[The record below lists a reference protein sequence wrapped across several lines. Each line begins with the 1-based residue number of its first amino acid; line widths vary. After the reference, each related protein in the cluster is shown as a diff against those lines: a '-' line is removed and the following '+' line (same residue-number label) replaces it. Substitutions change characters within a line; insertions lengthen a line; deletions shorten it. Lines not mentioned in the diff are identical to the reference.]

1 MIRQTCFDRLRRWAT
16 VLEGRGIADRQH
28 GWNGLWL
35 SREDVAELV
44 RALREAADHGDLP
57 PPPPGG
63 SSQASPGGGGR
74 RAPLG
79 ADDQW
84 ADTQPASL
92 DWPSPSRQARACSAL
107 VPAARPGSGA
117 PLHRWLTP
125 LPLR

>member
-1 MIRQTCFDRLRRWAT
+1 MIRQSCFDRLRRWAT
-16 VLEGRGIADRQH
+16 VLEGRGVADRQH

-44 RALREAADHGDLP
+44 RVLREAADQGDLP

-63 SSQASPGGGGR
+63 GSGVSPGGNPR

-79 ADDQW
+79 ASDEW

-92 DWPSPSRQARACSAL
+92 DGPPAPRQGSVRSAL
-107 VPAARPGSGA
+107 TLAARPNSGA
-117 PLHRWLTP
+117 PLRRWLTP
-125 LPLR
+125 LHLR

>member
-16 VLEGRGIADRQH
+16 VLEGRSVADRQH

-63 SSQASPGGGGR
+63 GSHVTSGSSPR

-79 ADDQW
+79 ASEEW
-84 ADTQPASL
+84 ADTQPAGL
-92 DWPSPSRQARACSAL
+92 DGPPSAWQGQARSAL
-107 VPAARPGSGA
+107 TLAARPSSGA
-117 PLHRWLTP
+117 PQRRWLTS
-125 LPLR
+125 LHLR

>member
-16 VLEGRGIADRQH
+16 VLEGRSVADRQH

-63 SSQASPGGGGR
+63 GSHVTPGDGPR

-79 ADDQW
+79 TSDEW
-84 ADTQPASL
+84 ADTQPVGL
-92 DWPSPSRQARACSAL
+92 DEPPSTRLGAARSSL
-107 VPAARPGSGA
+107 VPAARASSGA
-117 PLHRWLTP
+117 PLRRWLTP
-125 LPLR
+125 LHLR